1 MARAISVVHM
11 NLWET
16 VEEEV
21 AHDQELQKIVVAL
34 QQGLDD
40 YPGYSL
46 HKGRLFYQGRAVLPA
61 NSSQIPL
68 LLAESH
74 DSGAGGHSGFFRTYK
89 RLAAAVHWRGMR
101 QRIKDYVASCHT
113 CQQNKHAA
121 MKLAGLLQP
130 LPVSERVWEHVTMD
144 FVAALPKSKG
154 MDTILV
160 VIDRLT
166 KYAHFIPLAHPFSAK
181 EVALAFIK
189 EVVKLHGFPKSII
202 SDRDRCS

>member
-1 MARAISVVHM
+1 MDPTYLKWTIKLLGLDFEIRYRPGLENKAADALSRQMMARAISVVHM

-40 YPGYSL
+40 YPVYSL
-46 HKGRLFYQGRAVLPA
+46 HKGWLFYQGRAVLPA

-89 RLAAAVHWRGMR
+89 RLAAAVH
-101 QRIKDYVASCHT
+101 
-113 CQQNKHAA
+113 
-121 MKLAGLLQP
+121 
-130 LPVSERVWEHVTMD
+130 
-144 FVAALPKSKG
+144 
-154 MDTILV
+154 
-160 VIDRLT
+160 
-166 KYAHFIPLAHPFSAK
+166 
-181 EVALAFIK
+181 
-189 EVVKLHGFPKSII
+189 
-202 SDRDRCS
+202 